1 MVVMVI
7 FCTVFVGSAPFCPL
21 TVRTPRSERCS
32 FLGLLLCR
40 TELTINFKKCFSYA
54 ETVEKRVQLCLR

>member
-7 FCTVFVGSAPFCPL
+7 FCTVFDGSAPFALLPFEHHG
-21 TVRTPRSERCS
+21 PKRCS

>member
-1 MVVMVI
+1 M
-7 FCTVFVGSAPFCPL
+7 GQRPFALLPFEHHG
-21 TVRTPRSERCS
+21 PKRCS